1 MVKKTKKGNLS
12 LSAAISMGIGAMI
25 GAGIFALLGQTGA
38 IVGSATWLSFLIAG
52 GITILCGYSFARLG
66 ARYPSN
72 GGVLEYLVQ
81 AYGVNIYS
89 GGMGIFYYVSMIVL
103 SAVVAKSFGAYAAV
117 LLGHGGADWVQNL
130 TAAGIVAALVV
141 LNFVSVT
148 AFARVEKIFVAVKL
162 TVLFG
167 FAILGFYTIQ
177 PENLAFPEHLAPSSL
192 LSSVA
197 VTFFAY
203 TGFNVISGAVEHIDN
218 PAKTLPR
225 AIMTT
230 ILLVTGVYIVLA
242 IVVFGNLSADQVVAA
257 KETALAEAA
266 RPMLGNTGFVIV
278 SVAALVSSITA
289 INANLFSTGNNSY
302 VMAAYGTLPKAF
314 EKHLWGRGTEGLAI
328 TGVCI
333 IALIMLFDLSVIA
346 SLGGMAMLLCYSAV
360 NIGHL
365 RVLKETKATPWIAW
379 LAAIVSCGTVILVVI
394 VDATGAPRHLLVT
407 AIFLVFSFLAEW
419 LIRLS
424 TGRKVKPNIVHPKKD
439 AP

>member
-1 MVKKTKKGNLS
+1 MSKTGHLS

-81 AYGVNIYS
+81 AYGVNLYS

-117 LLGHGGADWVQNL
+117 LLGYGGSGWVQNL

-141 LNFVSVT
+141 LNFISIS
-148 AFARVEKIFVAVKL
+148 AFARVEKIFVAIKL
-162 TVLFG
+162 MVLFG
-167 FAILGFYTIQ
+167 FAVLGFYTIQ
-177 PENLAFPEHLAPSSL
+177 PENLAFPDPLPPGSI

-197 VTFFAY
+197 VTFFAF
-203 TGFNVISGAVEHIDN
+203 TGFNVINGAVEHIQN
-218 PAKTLPR
+218 PEKTLPK

-230 ILLVTGVYIVLA
+230 ILLVTCVYIVLA
-242 IVVFGNLSADQVVAA
+242 IVVFGNLTAGQVVAA

-278 SVAALVSSITA
+278 SVAALISSITA
-289 INANLFSTGNNSY
+289 INANLFSTGNNAY
-302 VMAAYGTLPKAF
+302 VMAAYGTLPKTF

-333 IALIMLFDLSVIA
+333 IGLIMLFDLSVIA

-365 RVLKETKATPWIAW
+365 RVLKETKAKPWIAW
-379 LAAIVSCGTVILVVI
+379 LAAIVSCGTVVLVII
-394 VDATGAPRHLLVT
+394 VDAAGAPRQLLVT
-407 AIFLVFSFLAEW
+407 GLFLVFSFVAEW
-419 LIRLS
+419 IIRKT
-424 TGRKVKPNIVHPKKD
+424 TGRKVKPNIAYPKKGIE
-439 AP
+439 

>member
-1 MVKKTKKGNLS
+1 MSKKGNLS

-52 GITILCGYSFARLG
+52 GITVLCGYSFARLG

-81 AYGVNIYS
+81 AYGVNLYS

-117 LLGHGGADWVQNL
+117 LMGRGGQEWAQNL

-141 LNFVSVT
+141 LNFISIS
-148 AFARVEKIFVAVKL
+148 AFARVEKIFVAIKL
-162 TVLFG
+162 SVLFG
-167 FAILGFYTIQ
+167 FAILGFYTIRPQ
-177 PENLAFPEHLAPSSL
+177 NLAFPDTLTGGSI

-203 TGFNVISGAVEHIDN
+203 TGFNVINGAVEHIEN
-218 PAKTLPR
+218 PAKTLPK

-230 ILLVTGVYIVLA
+230 ILLVTCVYIVLA
-242 IVVFGNLSADQVVAA
+242 VVVFGNLSAGQVIAA

-289 INANLFSTGNNSY
+289 INANLFSTGNNAY
-302 VMAAYGTLPKAF
+302 VMAAYGTLPKTF

-365 RVLKETKATPWIAW
+365 RVLHETKATPWIAW
-379 LAAIVSCGTVILVVI
+379 LAAVVSCGTVLLVII
-394 VDATGAPRHLLVT
+394 VDAMSAPRQLLVT
-407 AIFLVFSFLAEW
+407 GIFLVFSFAAEW
-419 LIRLS
+419 IIRKT
-424 TGRKVKPNIVHPKKD
+424 TGRKIKPNILQPKKD
-439 AP
+439 VT